1 MRDTSIS
8 RTLPTMNGT
17 ITQLA
22 PDRGTGAL
30 IGADDKTYALHR
42 QALKNC
48 WFHELSVGAVVTFQ
62 VGKPLE
68 AATVRLV
75 R

>member
-1 MRDTSIS
+1 MNG
-8 RTLPTMNGT
+8 TMNGT

-22 PDRGTGAL
+22 SDRGTGAL
-30 IGADDKTYALHR
+30 VGSDDKTYALRR

-62 VGKPLE
+62 EGKPLE
-68 AATVRLV
+68 AITVRLI